1 MILNH
6 IAMADQVL
14 CGLCILLCKKPPTCI
29 NIMILSNLSMGID
42 CYCLQDGA
50 AWSVRSSSMA
60 MVRLGIILLILPINW
75 KSWLL
80 WPSLL
85 LQRIEEGSLP

>member
-1 MILNH
+1 MILNR

-50 AWSVRSSSMA
+50 A
-60 MVRLGIILLILPINW
+60 
-75 KSWLL
+75 
-80 WPSLL
+80 
-85 LQRIEEGSLP
+85 